1 MLPIGSGRLGLCRP
15 RFRKDEIE
23 DLKSFLFVIR
33 FFFRKGENLMVP
45 MRAAKKLTEF
55 LDLPQDRLSHTVM
68 EQFAHGSAK

>member
-1 MLPIGSGRLGLCRP
+1 MYAAKELTELLSGFGEVGC
-15 RFRKDEIE
+15 
-23 DLKSFLFVIR
+23 
-33 FFFRKGENLMVP
+33 KGENLMVP